1 MKQHN
6 NKRKIVQSAKIIL
19 FASFLL
25 AGCGQ
30 KSETVFE
37 MTDSGVI
44 QATETEE
51 TSETTEHTAEAEETA
66 GTQEQVPEKE
76 ADVIVVQ
83 VSGAVRSPG
92 VFETEPDSRVYQVI
106 EMAGGFTED
115 AFDESINQA
124 EVVQDGQKITV
135 LTRKEWEESGADLQA
150 VMSGASVPAGQQDGR
165 VNINTADTEELCS
178 LTGVGETRA
187 QAIIDYREKNG
198 SFRSVEGIMEVP
210 GIKEGLFEKI
220 KDSIKTE

>member
-1 MKQHN
+1 MKQHK
-6 NKRKIVQSAKIIL
+6 NKGKIVQSAKIIL

-37 MTDSGVI
+37 MTDSAVI
-44 QATETEE
+44 QATETGE
-51 TSETTEHTAEAEETA
+51 TSEMTENTVEAEETA
-66 GTQEQVPEKE
+66 RTQEQVPEKE
-76 ADVIVVQ
+76 TDVIVVQ
-83 VSGAVRSPG
+83 VSGAVHNPG

-106 EMAGGFTED
+106 AMAGGFTVD

-135 LTRKEWEESGADLQA
+135 LTREEWEESGADLQA
-150 VMSGASVPAGQQDGR
+150 AMSGASVPAGQTDGR